1 MVTFYVSTRPIMIE
15 GTRLLSPKLHLG
27 NGFKGIPVVFKC
39 IGNGH
44 AEDGRWLYEIE
55 TDTLE
60 HQDIILEGLQ
70 MWGAHLKTLDS
81 AKALADKLTGIVW
94 TINTTRGKII
104 PPPPKK
110 AL

>member
-15 GTRLLSPKLHLG
+15 GTRLLSPKHQLAR
-27 NGFKGIPVVFKC
+27 GFKDIPLSFKC
-39 IGNGH
+39 LGSGH
-44 AEDGRWLYEIE
+44 STDGRWLYEIE

-60 HQDIILEGLQ
+60 HRDVILEGLQ

-81 AKALADKLTGIVW
+81 AKALADKLTGVVW